1 MRYNLCLILG
11 VAQLCKCYNGDYL
24 IPLFRPSLSPE
35 SEIFLS
41 ADEVYNTE
49 VTPRWSTFKDP
60 SYIAAIKPASQ
71 EDVQSIVSSI
81 TTGNREGSS

>member
-11 VAQLCKCYNGDYL
+11 VAQLCRCYDGDYL
-24 IPLFRPSLSPE
+24 IPLFRPALSPE
-35 SEIFLS
+35 SGVFLY
-41 ADEVYNTE
+41 ADEAYNTE

-60 SYIAAIKPASQ
+60 SYIAAIKPASE

-81 TTGNREGSS
+81 LAGDREGPS